1 MLSGPDEEDATGGDG
16 GSGADLR
23 RPADRDRRAGRRHAT
38 VLLIGRVMHAD
49 RGSIC
54 LVHDISTVG
63 LKARFTTLPALG
75 ETLEIKVRGMP
86 LLRATVRWVDGFH
99 AGVDFD
105 EPHVIDPV
113 FATRDA
119 AGMIARSPRFV
130 VSAPVRLNVQG
141 YWYAARLVDIST
153 GGAKL
158 EVAPSLCEYFSQG
171 QAAQLVVDPGGLAI
185 FAAICWRRGNRF
197 GLRFVAPLSLVTLS
211 RVLESNPDCQVP
223 IPPPRGLATT
233 TGD

>member
-1 MLSGPDEEDATGGDG
+1 MP
-16 GSGADLR
+16 
-23 RPADRDRRAGRRHAT
+23 
-38 VLLIGRVMHAD
+38 I
-49 RGSIC
+49 
-54 LVHDISTVG
+54 HDISTVG

-86 LLRATVRWVDGFH
+86 LLRATVRWVDGFR

-105 EPHVIDPV
+105 QPHVIDPV

-130 VSAPVRLNVQG
+130 VSAPVRLNVEG
-141 YWYAARLVDIST
+141 CWYAARLVDIST

-158 EVAPSLCEYFSQG
+158 EVAASLCEHFSQG